1 MRVGLKSSRGRL
13 SASGLAVAAIVL
25 LALGG
30 FRLLDSVY
38 PPDLSRLER
47 LSTEVVDREGRLLR
61 SYLSA
66 DGMARLATRAGEVD
80 PRYIRMLIAFED
92 KRFRDHPG
100 VDPLALARAVGQA
113 VVAGRIVSGASTLTM
128 QTVRLLG
135 PRPRGLAAKLV
146 EMFRALQLER
156 RHTKDEI
163 LDMYLTLAP
172 FGGNLEGVRA
182 ASRAYFGREPK
193 ALTAG
198 EAALLVALPRAPS
211 RLRPD
216 RWPAAARTVRDLV
229 LARVAERAGYAKA
242 EIALA
247 RREPVAR
254 SRRRT
259 AFLAPHLADRLR
271 AGAPDGTVVRAT
283 LDAVLQ
289 RRLQTMARDW
299 AREVGQ
305 AANVAILVV
314 ANAGRAVRAH
324 VGSSDFHDATRHG
337 QVDFARAV
345 RSPGST
351 LKPIIYG
358 LAFDRGL
365 AHPATLV
372 EDVPRQFGD
381 YAPANFM
388 DRHYGEISLA
398 EALRLSLNV
407 PAVALLDR
415 LGPVAFV
422 ERLRREGIALA
433 LGAPDARPGLAVA
446 LGGVGITLEDLVRLY
461 AALAS
466 DGRVRPLRHLA
477 DAPGNVAAREPLL
490 RPLAR
495 WQVVRIL
502 RSMNAVGGRRAAGRR
517 IAHKTGTSYGFRDAW
532 AIGFTAEHTVGVW
545 VGRPDGAPLPGRFGA
560 NTAAPL
566 LYRVFD
572 QLPASTAPAA
582 IPPPGAGAMAAAG
595 LPPALRRLGGRRSAR
610 VHAGPPPRI
619 VHPRDRA
626 VLPRPRDDGAIA
638 LEAEGGRRPLTWL
651 VDGRPISSTRWARR
665 AAWRVDGPG
674 FSELVLIDALGRRSE
689 ARVQI
694 LTAPE

>member
-13 SASGLAVAAIVL
+13 SASGLAVAAIGL

-66 DGMARLATRAGEVD
+66 DGMARLPTRAGEVD

-100 VDPLALARAVGQA
+100 VDPLALARAAGQA

-128 QTVRLLG
+128 QTARLLG

-198 EAALLVALPRAPS
+198 EAALLVALPRAPG

-216 RWPAAARTVRDLV
+216 RAPAAARTVRDLV

-247 RREPVAR
+247 RREPVGR

-271 AGAPDGTVVRAT
+271 AGTPDGTVVRAT

-289 RRLQTMARDW
+289 RRLQTMDRDW

-305 AANVAILVV
+305 AGNVAILVV

-324 VGSSDFHDATRHG
+324 VGSADFHDATRHG
-337 QVDFARAV
+337 RVDFARAV

-365 AHPATLV
+365 AHPATIV
-372 EDVPRQFGD
+372 EDAPTQFGD

-502 RSMNAVGGRRAAGRR
+502 RSMNAVGGRRRGGTTHRPQDRHFLRVPRRLGDRLHRRSHGRRVGRPTRRRAVAGPLRRQYRGAVAVPGVRSTAGEHGAGGNSPAGRQRHGRRWPAPGAPPPRWPRIGPGPRRPAAPDRPSARPGGVASTPRRRCNRARGRGRPAAASPGWWTAGRSRARAGPAGRR
-517 IAHKTGTSYGFRDAW
+517 GGSTVRD
-532 AIGFTAEHTVGVW
+532 F
-545 VGRPDGAPLPGRFGA
+545 P
-560 NTAAPL
+560 
-566 LYRVFD
+566 
-572 QLPASTAPAA
+572 
-582 IPPPGAGAMAAAG
+582 
-595 LPPALRRLGGRRSAR
+595 
-610 VHAGPPPRI
+610 
-619 VHPRDRA
+619 
-626 VLPRPRDDGAIA
+626 
-638 LEAEGGRRPLTWL
+638 
-651 VDGRPISSTRWARR
+651 SSC
-665 AAWRVDGPG
+665 
-674 FSELVLIDALGRRSE
+674 
-689 ARVQI
+689 
-694 LTAPE
+694 